1 MLAGRKLTD
10 WINLFS
16 PHDFKKN
23 DDIIL
28 NYFKNE
34 WKYFKNSIKSIEKT
48 NLSEQTKFWLSEI
61 VRIENYFYQ
70 EINQRKSCS
79 KKLNKYFT
87 AFDYID
93 PALVVLSATNGGVA
107 IISFTSI
114 VGAPVGIA
122 SVSLTLF
129 FSLTTGIV
137 KKLLT
142 ITKNKKKKHYKILM
156 LAKSEQNSIETLISQ
171 ALIDMDISHKEFVTI
186 LKEKGKYEKIK
197 DNLRSEN
204 GKVKVNIKLWD

>member
-1 MLAGRKLTD
+1 M
-10 WINLFS
+10 NES
-16 PHDFKKN
+16 
-23 DDIIL
+23 
-28 NYFKNE
+28 NYIE
-34 WKYFKNSIKSIEKT
+34 CNSIKAIDKT
-48 NLSEQTKFWLSEI
+48 NLSEQTKFRLSEI
-61 VRIENYFYQ
+61 IGIENYFYQ

-137 KKLLT
+137 KKLLN
-142 ITKNKKKKHYKILM
+142 ITRNKKQHDNILM
-156 LAKSEQNSIETLISQ
+156 LTKSKLNSIETLISQ
-171 ALIDMDISHKEFVTI
+171 APIDMD
-186 LKEKGKYEKIK
+186 
-197 DNLRSEN
+197 
-204 GKVKVNIKLWD
+204 